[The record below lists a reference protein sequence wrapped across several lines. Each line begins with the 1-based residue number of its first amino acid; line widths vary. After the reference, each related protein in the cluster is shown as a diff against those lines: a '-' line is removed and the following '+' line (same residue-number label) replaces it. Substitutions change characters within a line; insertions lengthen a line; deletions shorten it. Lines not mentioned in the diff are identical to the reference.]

1 MSAFAWQ
8 NYQAMRA
15 ASLKTLS
22 ADRHYEFEHPE
33 LAMEVFVAVGLPALV
48 YAGCQELKPSCL
60 REQLLSHSAV
70 LVLSMMPVPVPVNW
84 TRPAQ
89 ADAPEAHHR
98 QW

>member
-1 MSAFAWQ
+1 MSEFAWQ

-15 ASLKTLS
+15 ASLETLS

-33 LAMEVFVAVGLPALV
+33 IAPLEVFVAMELPALV

-60 REQLLSHSAV
+60 MEQLLSHSAV
-70 LVLSMMPVPVPVNW
+70 LVLSMMPVPVNW

-89 ADAPEAHHR
+89 AAAPEAHHR